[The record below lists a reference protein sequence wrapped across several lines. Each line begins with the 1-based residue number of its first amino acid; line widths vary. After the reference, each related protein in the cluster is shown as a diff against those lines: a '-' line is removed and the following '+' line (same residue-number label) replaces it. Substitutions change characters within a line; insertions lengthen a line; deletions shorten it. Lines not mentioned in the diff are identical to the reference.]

1 MAENFKDFR
10 NFQITVDIADGGERL
25 DRWLSKMLADFSRS
39 RIKDLIEQ
47 GYVQENSGV
56 FNITPAF
63 KVRPAQTFHIQIP
76 QPTAALP
83 IAQALPL
90 DILYEDEDLLVINKQ
105 AGLTVHPAPGN
116 PDHTL
121 VNALL
126 AHCGS
131 SLSGIGGVKRP
142 GIVHRLDKD
151 TSGLMVIAK
160 NDKTHQPLS
169 QAFADRQ
176 IKREYLAV
184 VWGIIQPTQG
194 RIEGNIGRHPINRKK
209 MAVVPKGG
217 KNAATNYALIQ
228 PIRRVA
234 SLVKCRLETGRTHQ
248 IRVHLSH
255 FGCPIVGD
263 PVYTSLTAARKQQLS
278 EATLDYFHR
287 FSRQALHAFSLG
299 FTHPQTNQYLY
310 WERDL
315 PADMITLIE
324 YLQQF
329 PTNQK

>member
-1 MAENFKDFR
+1 MTENFKEFR
-10 NFQITVDIADGGERL
+10 NFHLSVDIVDNGERL
-25 DRWLSKMLADFSRS
+25 DRWLSQRLADFSRS
-39 RIKDLIEQ
+39 RIKELIEL
-47 GYVQENSGV
+47 GYIQEKSGA
-56 FNITPAF
+56 FKITPAF
-63 KVRPAQTFHIQIP
+63 KIRPGQTFHIQIP
-76 QPTAALP
+76 APVSAVPLP
-83 IAQALPL
+83 QILPL
-90 DILYEDEDLLVINKQ
+90 DIIYEDEDLLVINKQ

-116 PDHTL
+116 PDQTL

-126 AHCGS
+126 AHCGN

-151 TSGLMVIAK
+151 TSGLMVVAK
-160 NDKTHQPLS
+160 NDQTHQPLS

-184 VWGIIQPTQG
+184 IWGIIHPIQG
-194 RIEGNIGRHPINRKK
+194 RIEGNIGRHPIHRKK
-209 MAVVPKGG
+209 MAVIRNGG
-217 KNAATNYALIQ
+217 KSAATNYKLIK
-228 PIRRVA
+228 PIRQIA

-255 FGCPIVGD
+255 LGYPIVGD
-263 PVYTSLTAARKQQLS
+263 PLYSHLTAARKQLLTPS
-278 EATLDYFHR
+278 CLHYFHQ

-299 FTHPQTNQYLY
+299 FIHPRTKQALY

-315 PADMITLIE
+315 PTDMVTLIN

-329 PTNQK
+329 PADQK